1 MTHYK
6 IFSTLKIAAIIFL
19 FAIVSS
25 CSENESEDNDIYTGE
40 KTALPAPNNFITD
53 SDNKRISW
61 DKVEN
66 AESYSWVI
74 GLFNYGSVSHNY
86 IDLSSIENDQW
97 MTITVQAIAPVNTQ
111 WENSASA
118 SYSFIFTDKTL
129 LDTPANFRYS
139 ISDNSTVTVT
149 WDAVANAVKY
159 DVTFERI
166 NNDVLLKES
175 RSVTEPSYTT
185 KVTAASGYSYYIYV
199 RAIPE
204 TGNATYVSSKLG
216 AVQIPIEQ

>member
-1 MTHYK
+1 MPYHK
-6 IFSTLKIAAIIFL
+6 ISTTLKIATIIFISSLL
-19 FAIVSS
+19 FS
-25 CSENESEDNDIYTGE
+25 CNEKDDDNEIYAGE
-40 KTALPAPNNFITD
+40 KTALPTPSNFMTD

-74 GLFNYGSVSHNY
+74 GIFNYGSVSHNY
-86 IDLSSIENDQW
+86 IDLNSIENDQW

-129 LDTPANFRYS
+129 LDTPTNFQYKML
-139 ISDNSTVTVT
+139 DNSTVTVT
-149 WDAVANAVKY
+149 WNAVANAVKY

-166 NNDVLLKES
+166 NNDILLKEN
-175 RSVTEPSYTT
+175 RTVTETSF
-185 KVTAASGYSYYIYV
+185 TAKLSSVSGYSYYIYV

-216 AVQIPIEQ
+216 AAQIPIEQ